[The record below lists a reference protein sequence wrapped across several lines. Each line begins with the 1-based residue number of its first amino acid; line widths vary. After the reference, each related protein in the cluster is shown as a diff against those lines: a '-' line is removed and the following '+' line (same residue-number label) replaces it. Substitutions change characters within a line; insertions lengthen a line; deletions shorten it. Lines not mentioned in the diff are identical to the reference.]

1 MIWFWMAQQ
10 HKNQFFGWVYGQT
23 VKHFCLRNISEFL
36 YMIVCYMFCHL
47 ICYIFTIEP
56 KMSIKRKHKFMS
68 LIILLKPFHG
78 SMSHKSGTL
87 MTHDPDSSTFAL
99 EERLDFK
106 KVMKHALETLRIAC
120 LFLPL
125 DHLRDSKVV
134 FFRKTNC
141 KIKASKNFWLSC

>member
-1 MIWFWMAQQ
+1 MILNGTTTQ
-10 HKNQFFGWVYGQT
+10 KPIFGVSLRSNFET
-23 VKHFCLRNISEFL
+23 LRVVKYFKASLHDH
-36 YMIVCYMFCHL
+36 CYMFCHL

-78 SMSHKSGTL
+78 SISHKSGTL
-87 MTHDPDSSTFAL
+87 MTHEPDSSTFAL

-125 DHLRDSKVV
+125 DHLRDSK